1 MKNQKVWIP
10 LVDVFAFSWRS
21 GEITYSQPQV
31 KNKISSHI
39 DFYSLLLP
47 CSTYR
52 TWCQPGANLLTDVAT
67 VKTGHSVKCI

>member
-1 MKNQKVWIP
+1 MMKNQKVWIHQ
-10 LVDVFAFSWRS
+10 VGVSVFFLTSRNC
-21 GEITYSQPQV
+21 QPQV

-39 DFYSLLLP
+39 DLYSLSLP

-52 TWCQPGANLLTDVAT
+52 TWCQPEANLLTDFAA